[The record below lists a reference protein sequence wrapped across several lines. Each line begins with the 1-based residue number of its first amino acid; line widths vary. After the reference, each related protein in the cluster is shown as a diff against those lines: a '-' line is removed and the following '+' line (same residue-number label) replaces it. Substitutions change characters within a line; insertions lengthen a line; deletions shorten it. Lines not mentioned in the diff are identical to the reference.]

1 MLGGGRHVHTATVL
15 QDGRVALIGGIGTSA
30 SAGGS
35 PGSTSVETYS
45 PAAGFVAGS
54 PLHQPRAFH
63 TTTLLPDGSVLVAGG
78 ADGEHVLSSAEVG
91 WP

>member
-1 MLGGGRHVHTATVL
+1 
-15 QDGRVALIGGIGTSA
+15 
-30 SAGGS
+30 
-35 PGSTSVETYS
+35 VETFS
-45 PAAGFVAGS
+45 SSDGFKVGA

-63 TTTLLPDGSVLVAGG
+63 TATLLPDGSVLVVGG